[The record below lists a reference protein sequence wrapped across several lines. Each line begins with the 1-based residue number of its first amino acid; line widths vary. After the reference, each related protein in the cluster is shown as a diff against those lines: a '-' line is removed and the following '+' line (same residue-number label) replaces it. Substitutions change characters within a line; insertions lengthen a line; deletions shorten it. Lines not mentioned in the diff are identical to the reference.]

1 MSKKTL
7 HTPLRNTRRARMISQ
22 ADLAKIVRVSQQ
34 TISKA
39 ERGILPLSKDVQE
52 LIAQVLATPR
62 AELFPMTDERGAA

>member
-1 MSKKTL
+1 MSKKKS

-39 ERGILPLSKDVQE
+39 ERGILPLSKDLQE

-62 AELFPMTDERGAA
+62 TELFPVDERVAS